1 MEESKGAPAASG
13 TSSREPNHLSYMA
26 VGYRE
31 IKRGKLGNAIRQLQK
46 STKIETTDQNRF
58 LLAVAFYL
66 NKEFYEAIGAVRKP
80 LDDPALHVRARYIH
94 AICQGECGLTDEA
107 VEHLD
112 SVTRLE
118 PTFGD
123 AYVSKGALLAS
134 DGKMERASEAW
145 AEGKQEAG
153 ESARLL
159 ACEGFAQ
166 LVGGQSQDAVFTL
179 TKAVRMDPADRV
191 AKFFLASALAESGNI
206 QAAKRAYSEF
216 LKLDPKNVQALYLRG
231 RLCARRGDTGGCIA
245 DMSTA
250 LLHDPRCLAAVVAR
264 GIAYTQAD
272 NLDAAEKDLLTAQSI
287 ADTNE
292 DTVPLFTPH
301 SEVDALSNTVSAA
314 TVLPAICRLLA
325 NVCLRKKDYDV
336 ARDALSVVLR
346 FQPGDVTALL
356 HRSVCNERGG
366 RIRAALK
373 DIAAALKV
381 KPKMKVL
388 KKRRKYLMQ
397 VLASV

>member
-1 MEESKGAPAASG
+1 MRWLTGHDYDKGSKPPF
-13 TSSREPNHLSYMA
+13 SR
-26 VGYRE
+26 
-31 IKRGKLGNAIRQLQK
+31 RQLQK

-145 AEGKQEAG
+145 AEGKQESG

-179 TKAVRMDPADRV
+179 TKAVRMDPGTDCLCCVVSLCV
-191 AKFFLASALAESGNI
+191 ALT
-206 QAAKRAYSEF
+206 
-216 LKLDPKNVQALYLRG
+216 
-231 RLCARRGDTGGCIA
+231 RLGSRDLQLTGWP
-245 DMSTA
+245 SFSW
-250 LLHDPRCLAAVVAR
+250 P
-264 GIAYTQAD
+264 
-272 NLDAAEKDLLTAQSI
+272 
-287 ADTNE
+287 
-292 DTVPLFTPH
+292 VPW
-301 SEVDALSNTVSAA
+301 LSPA
-314 TVLPAICRLLA
+314 T
-325 NVCLRKKDYDV
+325 
-336 ARDALSVVLR
+336 S
-346 FQPGDVTALL
+346 
-356 HRSVCNERGG
+356 
-366 RIRAALK
+366 
-373 DIAAALKV
+373 
-381 KPKMKVL
+381 
-388 KKRRKYLMQ
+388 KRRNGRTPN
-397 VLASV
+397 S